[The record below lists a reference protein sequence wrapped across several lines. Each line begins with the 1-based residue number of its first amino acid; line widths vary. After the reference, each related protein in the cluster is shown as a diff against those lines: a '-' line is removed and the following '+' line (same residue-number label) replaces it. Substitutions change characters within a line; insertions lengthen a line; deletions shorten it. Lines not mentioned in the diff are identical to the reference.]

1 MAENILPTST
11 KNIIHGIGKYPH
23 SGGKEIIYRSE
34 IRVSPHAAV
43 ERGVRAPV
51 RLHQAHVGAEEDLVL
66 ARPAE
71 LHTVSPDH
79 LNILGVIP
87 GQDLRGCDLL

>member
-23 SGGKEIIYRSE
+23 SGKEIIYRSE

-66 ARPAE
+66 AHPAA